1 MPPDK
6 LPRSDVCSLSAVQD
20 GQQLRVAGWIRSAR
34 ISKNVI
40 FVALSDG
47 STADTLQVVI
57 VRNAGHW
64 EELIPDLLTGASI
77 EVIGALVATPSA
89 SQPFELAAQRLMV
102 IGRAP
107 ATDYPLQ
114 KKEHSWEFLR
124 NIAHLRLRSTT
135 HGALM
140 RLRSWLSGA
149 IRHFFEQ
156 RNFIEIHTPIIS
168 SHDAEG
174 AGALFEVRAPQ
185 RDAAHHHFFGAPAF
199 LTVSGQLHA
208 ECAACA
214 LGRVYSFGPTFR
226 AENSHTIRHLSE
238 FWMVEPEMAWYTLD
252 DNRRLAEELVAN
264 LAGQALEHQAKELH
278 LLERHSAGLC
288 AKIEGLTKLPYRV
301 IEYSEAIKQLKQA
314 QIAFEYPP
322 RWGLDL
328 QSEHEQWL
336 VAHCS
341 KGAPLFVVN
350 YPQEI
355 KPFYMRL
362 NDDGITVAAMDLL
375 LAEVGEII
383 GGSQREERLD
393 YLLQRM
399 QRDAME
405 QAAYQWYIELRK
417 YGTVPHSGFG
427 LGLDRLLLYLS
438 GMHNVRDVVPFP
450 RAPGQAVC

>member
-1 MPPDK
+1 M
-6 LPRSDVCSLSAVQD
+6 
-20 GQQLRVAGWIRSAR
+20 RSAE
-34 ISKNVI
+34 
-40 FVALSDG
+40 
-47 STADTLQVVI
+47 
-57 VRNAGHW
+57 HW
-64 EELIPDLLTGASI
+64 EKLIPDLLTGASI
-77 EVIGALVATPSA
+77 KVMGTLVATPTA
-89 SQPFELAAQRLMV
+89 AQPFELAAQQIVLV
-102 IGRAP
+102 GRAP
-107 ATDYPLQ
+107 ADYPLQ

-124 NIAHLRLRSTT
+124 NIAHLRPRSVT

-149 IRHFFEQ
+149 IRHFFES

-185 RDAAHHHFFGAPAF
+185 QDTANHHFFGVPVF

-252 DNRRLAEELVAN
+252 DNRRLAEELIAT
-264 LAGQALEHQAKELH
+264 LAEQMLHQERELQ
-278 LLERHSAGLC
+278 LLERQSAGLRI
-288 AKIEGLTKLPYRV
+288 KIERLTKLPYRV
-301 IEYSEAIKQLKQA
+301 IEYSEAIKQLEAA
-314 QIAFEYPP
+314 QTTFEYPP

-336 VAHCS
+336 VSHCS
-341 KGAPLFVVN
+341 NGAPLFVVN

-375 LAEVGEII
+375 LPEVGEII

-399 QRDAME
+399 QRDTME
-405 QAAYQWYIELRK
+405 RAAYQWYVELRQ

-427 LGLDRLLLYLS
+427 LGFDRLLLYLS
-438 GMHNVRDVVPFP
+438 GMHNLRDVVPFP
-450 RAPGQAVC
+450 RAPRQIVC